1 MMAYKIMVVWYKSRR
16 DMEDGKPFR
25 TVESGFSHDLT
36 LEEATILKSKMV
48 DSPSCGMFRINQ
60 IVECGD
66 HLK

>member
-1 MMAYKIMVVWYKSRR
+1 
-16 DMEDGKPFR
+16 MEEGKPFR

-36 LEEATILKSKMV
+36 LEEATTLKSKMA